1 MDDSMVRFA
10 VISDLHGNSANF
22 RAITE
27 AARGRVDAIVL
38 TGDYLE
44 AKISKKDMFSGFV
57 WPPEDVVDHDADL
70 WAELVRC
77 VLVRG
82 NQEERIATLLGG
94 RAVPGL
100 APLLA
105 APERW
110 STPATRFE
118 HGHRFAWARDGDALT
133 HPVLDEEPGGPVVV
147 HGHSHRRM
155 LTFGRAAPDS
165 AAPPGGPRRTV
176 PVTGRVHR
184 LPPHGIRVVNA
195 GAACEAAAHWVL
207 YDEDAR
213 TVTFETAGDTGT
225 TGETGEG

>member
-1 MDDSMVRFA
+1 M
-10 VISDLHGNSANF
+10 
-22 RAITE
+22 E
-27 AARGRVDAIVL
+27 AARGRVDSIVL

-44 AKISKKDMFSGFV
+44 AKISKKEMSSGLV
-57 WPPEDVVDHDADL
+57 RPPEDVVDHDPDL
-70 WAELVRC
+70 WAELARC

-82 NQEERIATLLGG
+82 NQEERIATLLGD
-94 RAVPGL
+94 RTVPGL

-110 STPATRFE
+110 VTQATRFE
-118 HGHRFAWARDGDALT
+118 HGHRFAWARDGDVLT
-133 HPVLDEEPGGPVVV
+133 HPVLDEEPGGPVVI

-155 LTFGRAAPDS
+155 LTLGRARGSA

-176 PVTGRVHR
+176 PVIGRTHR

-195 GAACEAAAHWVL
+195 GAACDAAAHWAL

-213 TVTFETAGDTGT
+213 TVTFETAGGTGT

>member
-1 MDDSMVRFA
+1 MARFA

-22 RAITE
+22 RAIAE
-27 AARGRVDAIVL
+27 AVRGRVDSIIL

-44 AKISKKDMFSGFV
+44 AKISKKDMIPGSV
-57 WPPEDVVDHDADL
+57 WPPEDVVGHDPDL
-70 WAELVRC
+70 WSRLARC

-94 RAVPGL
+94 RTVPGL

-105 APERW
+105 APARW
-110 STPATRFE
+110 STPLTRFE
-118 HGHRFAWARDGDALT
+118 HGHRFVWARDGDVLT
-133 HPVLDEEPGGPVVV
+133 HPVLDEEAGGPVVV

-155 LTFGRAAPDS
+155 LTLGRAEPE
-165 AAPPGGPRRTV
+165 PEPGPGPEPGPYRAV

-207 YDEDAR
+207 YDEEAR
-213 TVTFETAGDTGT
+213 TVTFETAGGTGT